1 MKILHES
8 RNQLR
13 LKETPGWGITIFM
26 MIWGC
31 LFAGMPLMMMT
42 ALAKDLGIIQLRCDR
57 PEPSLVNCEG
67 QRSEFLGLVQRPAQT
82 YSNVTAAQ
90 QQTQTGRDD
99 EGDVTYD
106 YWVTVTTH
114 QGEQTLVEDNIRI
127 NGVKGNLAEMD
138 AIAQQLNDFLS
149 QPDRPRLALEIDNRW
164 RLSNLGF
171 FVFVSLFPA
180 FGAFAFYLV
189 FQSEELIF
197 DRELGQL
204 QRHRQTLLGP
214 RRQALPLHSITGL
227 DIHTV
232 EGSESTTYQ
241 LQLLPH
247 SLGDRPLMNSH
258 SRQPVAEVQQKI
270 QHFLGLP

>member
-8 RNQLR
+8 HSQLR
-13 LKETPGWGITIFM
+13 LKQTPGWGIAVFM
-26 MIWGC
+26 VIWGC
-31 LFAGMPLMMMT
+31 LFAGMPLAVIT
-42 ALAKDLGIIQLRCDR
+42 ALTRDLGVIQLRCDR
-57 PEPSLVNCEG
+57 PEPSLVRCES
-67 QRSEFLGLVQRPAQT
+67 QRSAFFGLVQRPAQT

-138 AIAQQLNDFLS
+138 AIAQRINSFLS
-149 QPDRPRLALEIDNRW
+149 QTHQPSLTFEIDNRW

-171 FVFVSLFPA
+171 LAFLSLFPT
-180 FGAFAFYLV
+180 FGAFAFYFI
-189 FQSEELIF
+189 FQTEELIF

-204 QRHRQTLLGP
+204 QRNRQTLLGP

-227 DIHTV
+227 DIETV
-232 EGSESTTYQ
+232 DGDDSTTYQ
-241 LQLLPH
+241 LKLLPQT
-247 SLGDRPLMNSH
+247 LGRRPLMTSL
-258 SRQPVAEVQQKI
+258 RRDQVTQVQQKI
-270 QHFLGLP
+270 QQFLGLP